1 MEPIEQQLTD
11 LIASQAQY
19 HAKAEQ
25 EIKTLGATTTE
36 TAATVAAIQKQVD
49 ALDKKL
55 ADKHVNQPEGKGF
68 TQALKES
75 EQIQRLM
82 KDRSGVATVQLEG
95 KQVAELFERKTTI
108 TSADI
113 GSVTAGVMPG
123 DRRAGIVAEARQALM
138 VRDVL
143 SARPTTQPLLYF
155 VKVNAPLV
163 RASPQHE
170 TVAKHENAVTF
181 TVADEQ
187 VRTIATWIPAARQI
201 MDDFAELEGF
211 LRSSLPYYVNLEEEI
226 QLLSGDGAGQNL
238 NGLITQAT
246 AFNTA
251 LLVAAD
257 GWNRIDIIGRAIQQ
271 ITAAKELVPTFVI
284 LHPNDWWSIRLT
296 KDSQGRYI
304 FGDPQAPLSNP
315 NIFGLT
321 VVSTTSITSGTF
333 LIGSGNPA
341 ASEIRDRM
349 AMDIQIS
356 TEHSDYFTRNM
367 VAIRAEKRLALV
379 VYRPASYIKGTFTT
393 SP

>member
-1 MEPIEQQLTD
+1 MEPMEQQLTD
-11 LIASQAQY
+11 LIADQAKF

-25 EIKTLGATTTE
+25 ELKAFGTTTTE
-36 TAATVAAIQKQVD
+36 TAAAVAAIQKQVD
-49 ALDKKL
+49 AIDKKL
-55 ADKHVNQPEGKGF
+55 ADKHVTQPEGKGF
-68 TQALKES
+68 TEVVKENES
-75 EQIQRLM
+75 VQRLL
-82 KDRSGVATVQLEG
+82 KDKSGRAIINLEG
-95 KQVAELFERKTTI
+95 KQVSDLFERKTTI
-108 TSADI
+108 TSAAV

-123 DRRAGIVAEARQALM
+123 DRVSGIVGEARQALM
-138 VRDVL
+138 VRDIL
-143 SARPTTQPLLYF
+143 SARSTTQPLIYF

-226 QLLSGDGAGQNL
+226 QLLSGDGTGQNL
-238 NGLITQAT
+238 NGLVTQAT

-257 GWNRIDIIGRAIQQ
+257 GWNRIDIIGRVIQQ
-271 ITAAKELVPTFVI
+271 ITAAKELAPTFIV

-321 VVSTTSITSGTF
+321 VVSTTSIASGTF
-333 LIGSGNPA
+333 LVGSGNA
-341 ASEIRDRM
+341 AAAEIRDRM
-349 AMDIQIS
+349 AMQVEIS
-356 TEHSDYFTRNM
+356 TEHANYFTENM

-379 VYRPASYIKGTFTT
+379 VYRPASYIKGSFTT